1 MRLTII
7 AVGRLSTG
15 AERALYDDYAKRMKG
30 GLALVEVEER
40 RKLPPAELVRREG
53 ALIRAAIPKGAAIVA
68 LDRRGTA
75 LSSEELA
82 ARLTRWAN
90 VGRNVAF
97 LVGGADG
104 LEASLRED
112 ADLVLSFGAATWPH
126 ALVRVM
132 LAEQLYRA
140 QAILSGHPYHRAG

>member
-1 MRLTII
+1 
-7 AVGRLSTG
+7 
-15 AERALYDDYAKRMKG
+15 MKG
-30 GLALVEVEER
+30 SLALVEVAER

-75 LSSEELA
+75 LASEELA
-82 ARLTRWAN
+82 ARIARWADA
-90 VGRNVAF
+90 GREVVF
-97 LVGGADG
+97 LIGGADG

-126 ALVRVM
+126 ALCRVM

-140 QAILSGHPYHRAG
+140 QSILAGHPYHRAG